1 MNLSDLFGTGASI
14 TSGTL
19 SISLSSLATAH
30 GFDGSLSSITPA
42 QAFALI
48 IQQATV
54 GTAGKSV
61 DPTYGAVVEK
71 SFDSIIER
79 GTESHIGYAYTCT
92 LFAVN
97 TASTLDPDNVV

>member
-1 MNLSDLFGTGASI
+1 VNLSDLFGSGAVVSN
-14 TSGTL
+14 GTL
-19 SISLSSLATAH
+19 TVNLTGLATAH
-30 GFDGSLSSITPA
+30 GFGGSLSAITPS
-42 QAFALI
+42 QVFALL

-54 GTAGKSV
+54 GTAGKTA

-79 GTESHIGYAYTCT
+79 GTESHIGYAFTCT

-97 TASTLDPDNVV
+97 TAVTLDPDDVV